1 MWQSS
6 LNVIISAFSPRWGKL
21 KRKDQQ
27 KCTVLTIAASAAVR
41 GTSGCPAR
49 PAMDWAGANSSMMK
63 ANGCVVIALTAM
75 ANAVGMSNA
84 NVGECDS
91 MSGFAC
97 RTIGF
102 EHRESGS
109 PDVSQPIYFTK
120 GFRQDVEWV
129 FGGLTTE
136 DTELAAMAFVIP
148 GSAVFYKCIALP
160 KVTMDRERGKVAINS
175 GSREVMEVV
184 ARERYAKNGHS
195 FAELIHIHN
204 ADCPF
209 LSPCDITTYENDRQ
223 KRQSPLGVGKP
234 YPVLLVNQHEASAP
248 SLLGFWV
255 MEGVSYK
262 TEIRCVDDAARL
274 VRDAW
279 TKGTQI

>member
-1 MWQSS
+1 M
-6 LNVIISAFSPRWGKL
+6 
-21 KRKDQQ
+21 
-27 KCTVLTIAASAAVR
+27 
-41 GTSGCPAR
+41 
-49 PAMDWAGANSSMMK
+49 
-63 ANGCVVIALTAM
+63 
-75 ANAVGMSNA
+75 
-84 NVGECDS
+84 
-91 MSGFAC
+91 
-97 RTIGF
+97 
-102 EHRESGS
+102 
-109 PDVSQPIYFTK
+109 
-120 GFRQDVEWV
+120 
-129 FGGLTTE
+129 TE
-136 DTELAAMAFVIP
+136 DAELAAMAFVIP